1 MQFLPD
7 DGVYVYFRYNNDQ
20 TIMVVMNTA
29 KTEKN
34 ITINNYSERTG
45 GFTMFK
51 DVITK
56 ETGKLKDFHLGSYK
70 TAVYEL
76 IK

>member
-7 DGVYVYFRYNNDQ
+7 DGVYVYFRYDNAQ

-29 KTEKN
+29 KTEKK
-34 ITINNYSERTG
+34 ISVANYVEKTG
-45 GFTMFK
+45 GFTRFK
-51 DVITK
+51 NVLSK
-56 ETGKLKDFHLGSYK
+56 ETGNLADFNLGSYK
-70 TAVYEL
+70 TVVYEL

>member
-29 KTEKN
+29 KNEKK
-34 ITINNYSERTG
+34 ISINNYSERTG
-45 GFTMFK
+45 GFTKFK

-56 ETGKLKDFHLGSYK
+56 ETGKLKDFNLGSYK